1 MLEALFDFII
11 NLFFW
16 LVGIIG
22 SIVIYPVQAILVTII
37 PGIGDFTGT
46 VLGFFNT
53 YLWPMVSFV
62 KELFL
67 DLSCCPRGLF
77 SIFITFILARWAI
90 APAIRSIKLI
100 INIWKLKSGGV
111 TK

>member
-16 LVGIIG
+16 LVGLIG

-37 PGIGDFTGT
+37 PGLGDYIGII
-46 VLGFFNT
+46 LGFFNNT
-53 YLWPMVSFV
+53 LFPMLSFV

-67 DLSCCPRGLF
+67 DLTCCPRPLF

-90 APAIRSIKLI
+90 APAIRSVKLFL
-100 INIWKLKSGGV
+100 NIWKLKSGGV

>member
-1 MLEALFDFII
+1 MLEALFDFIV
-11 NLFFW
+11 NAFFW

-22 SIVIYPVQAILVTII
+22 SIVIYPVQALLVSIF
-37 PGIGDFTGT
+37 PGIGDFIVN

-53 YLWPMVSFV
+53 YLFPMLSFV

-77 SIFITFILARWAI
+77 SIFITFVLARWAI

-100 INIWKLKSGGV
+100 VNIWKLKSGGS
-111 TK
+111 TE